1 MPARFDPGCVPWQDY
16 AKREDF
22 ARTNLFSHDWIVM
35 DLRERLQ
42 TVVNRLMYGDRDDP
56 YAVLTRLGQRLEA
69 VGSVE
74 TALPTIIETIAQA
87 LKLP

>member
-1 MPARFDPGCVPWQDY
+1 
-16 AKREDF
+16 
-22 ARTNLFSHDWIVM
+22 M